1 MAMTLRLNKDDE
13 QLLTELAEEE
23 GISRQA
29 LTIRAIH
36 EMAERRGHA
45 AKVDQASERARE
57 RYSKLLK
64 RLGE

>member
-1 MAMTLRLNKDDE
+1 MAMTLRLNSDDE
-13 QLLTELAEEE
+13 RLLAELAEAE

-45 AKVDQASERARE
+45 AKVSQASERARD
-57 RYSKLLK
+57 RYAKLLE